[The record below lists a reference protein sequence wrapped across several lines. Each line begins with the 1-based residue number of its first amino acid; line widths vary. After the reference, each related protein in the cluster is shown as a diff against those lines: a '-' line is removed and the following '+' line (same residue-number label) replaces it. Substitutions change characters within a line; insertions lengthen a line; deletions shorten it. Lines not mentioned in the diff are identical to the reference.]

1 MGQAIAENTLMTA
14 TSTPFA
20 QDAAFDPETTQ
31 IMGQAYES
39 ACRALDFAEPEIV
52 KTIIAKEIIALA
64 KTGERDTNLLCERA
78 LKGIRFSQQLR
89 KHPAC

>member
-1 MGQAIAENTLMTA
+1 MTA
-14 TSTPFA
+14 TPTPFA

-31 IMGQAYES
+31 IMGKAYEN
-39 ACRALDFAEPEIV
+39 ACRELEFAEPEIV

-64 KTGERDTNLLCERA
+64 KTGERDTKQLCERA
-78 LKGIRFSQQLR
+78 LKGIRFSQQLS

>member
-1 MGQAIAENTLMTA
+1 MTA
-14 TSTPFA
+14 TSTLFA

-52 KTIIAKEIIALA
+52 KTIIAKRIIALA
-64 KTGERDTNLLCERA
+64 KTGEHEAKRQDSTQRA
-78 LKGIRFSQQLR
+78 HKV
-89 KHPAC
+89 PA